1 MAKDSDVFFTSVHGV
16 DTIPPLSP
24 QRVPIFKNAPKG
36 CIIDYYYMM
45 SLFSNKDIFSSEVES
60 WRSFAN
66 ILTSQQDK
74 EMFKT
79 LLSDYC
85 IYIDVIVSN
94 DNDESFP
101 SEPLLTALI
110 ISQQKKIISWL
121 IAKSLNTI
129 KRIDQNNI

>member
-1 MAKDSDVFFTSVHGV
+1 
-16 DTIPPLSP
+16 
-24 QRVPIFKNAPKG
+24 
-36 CIIDYYYMM
+36 
-45 SLFSNKDIFSSEVES
+45 
-60 WRSFAN
+60 
-66 ILTSQQDK
+66 
-74 EMFKT
+74 MFKT

-129 KRIDQNNI
+129 KHIDQNNI

>member
-1 MAKDSDVFFTSVHGV
+1 
-16 DTIPPLSP
+16 
-24 QRVPIFKNAPKG
+24 
-36 CIIDYYYMM
+36 MM
-45 SLFSNKDIFSSEVES
+45 SLFSNKDILSSEVEAM
-60 WRSFAN
+60 RIFAN
-66 ILTSQQDK
+66 SLTSQKDK

-85 IYIDVIVSN
+85 GYIDVIVSN

-129 KRIDQNNI
+129 KHIDQNNI

>member
-1 MAKDSDVFFTSVHGV
+1 
-16 DTIPPLSP
+16 
-24 QRVPIFKNAPKG
+24 
-36 CIIDYYYMM
+36 MM

-66 ILTSQQDK
+66 SLTSQQDK
-74 EMFKT
+74 EMFKI

-129 KRIDQNNI
+129 KHIDQNNI